1 MTPAQQFIN
10 DRGIIFKIE
19 RNGSIVSELKGLP
32 NHEKSTS
39 RKYIG
44 FMPDSDIQTND
55 WLINPVN
62 ERFYVSDTV
71 TVFFFQQKSQ
81 LKVYYQTVSEYNA
94 KTEKATAIFNIENA
108 TNSVIGMQSTV
119 TMNINHSI
127 QEAKEKIETS
137 NSKDKEELKQI
148 ISLLEMVVNNQ
159 VPAQKGLL
167 SKFSA
172 VMERNSWITGSVS
185 SILLNWLLAQGPSI
199 LP

>member
-10 DRGIIFKIE
+10 SHGTIFKVE
-19 RNGSIVSELKGLP
+19 RSGSIISELKGLP

-44 FMPDSDIQTND
+44 FMPDSDVQTGD
-55 WLINPVN
+55 WLINLAN
-62 ERFYVSDTV
+62 ERLFVCDTM
-71 TVFFFQQKSQ
+71 TDFFCGEKSC
-81 LKVYYQTVSEYNA
+81 LKAYYQTITEHNA
-94 KTEKATAIFNIENA
+94 DIQKSTAVFNIGNA

-119 TMNINHSI
+119 TMNINSSI
-127 QEAKEKIETS
+127 QGARDQIASS
-137 NSKDKEELKQI
+137 NSCDKEELQQI
-148 ISLLEMVVNNQ
+148 ISLLEMVINNQ

-172 VMERNSWITGSVS
+172 VMQRNSWITGTIS
-185 SILLNWLLAQGPSI
+185 SILLNWLLTQAPSV